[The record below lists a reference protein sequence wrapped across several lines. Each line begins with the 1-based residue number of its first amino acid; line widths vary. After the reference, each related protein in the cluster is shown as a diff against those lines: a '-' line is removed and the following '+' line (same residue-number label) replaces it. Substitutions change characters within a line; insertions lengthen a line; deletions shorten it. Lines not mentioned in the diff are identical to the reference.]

1 MDSSNFKTAIRYF
14 NKYRSF
20 TFINLSGLTIGFV
33 CCLFIFLYI
42 TDEFKFDK
50 HHEKGDRIYRVCRD
64 YKMANAEGISCSTT
78 PPMANALKDEFPEIE
93 EVVRFSSWDFEVGVQ
108 YNDNKFVEKNIIA
121 ADKSIFKVFTIP
133 LISGNEDEA
142 LKNPLS
148 VVLSESTAKK
158 YFGKQDP
165 LGKIITIRGDKVEV
179 TGIAKDC
186 PFHSH
191 FKYDF
196 ILSLSTLAQ
205 LDENGWF
212 QHAVVTYVLLKENQ
226 KPGAVEAK
234 LSDFVVK
241 YLGPFFR
248 REGKTIQDEFSQGF
262 RYDLFLQPL
271 ADIHLN
277 SEIDEHSNV
286 QGSKQAIIILALIGL
301 IILILASINFTNL
314 SIALTTKR
322 NKELAI
328 RKILGSDR
336 KELVIQVFTEIFTIA
351 LISLVIAILITQI
364 LLPWF
369 NLSFNK
375 QIDPDFL
382 TSPLSLTYFA
392 ALLAGVAFLTTFM
405 LAMYYWRN
413 MISLNTL
420 KNKVLPAEK
429 QKNKNI
435 LIVVQFAACIA
446 IIMATIIVFK
456 QGQYIQNKKLGYNT
470 ENILMVR
477 PANIWGNARKALK
490 LELLEEPDIV
500 NVVNVGESFGNIFNN
515 AGHSLENGHGG
526 YIYTL
531 SADYDFID
539 AFNIKIKDGRYF
551 SRKRKTD
558 EKAVLLNETAVKMLN
573 LDDPVGER
581 FRREEFY
588 TVIGVVNDFHFNSL
602 YHSINPLIIYLND
615 EYWGESMYIEYK
627 TSNFQKT
634 ITKIEDIW
642 NKHAPGEP
650 FAFSFL
656 DTALQNHYASVAK
669 TQKLLTLFSI
679 LAIVIAALGLFGLT
693 AFAFEQRTKEI
704 GIRKVNGAK
713 VSEILTMLN
722 KDFVKW
728 VMIAFVIATPVGW
741 FAMHKWLENFAYKTE
756 LNWWI
761 FALAGLLAL
770 GIALLT
776 VSWQSWRAATRNPVE
791 ALRYE

>member
-1 MDSSNFKTAIRYF
+1 MNSSNFKTAIRYF

-20 TFINLSGLTIGFV
+20 TFVNLAGLTIGFV

-42 TDEFKFDK
+42 TDELKFDR
-50 HHEKGDRIYRVCRD
+50 HHEQGDRIYRVCRD

-78 PPMANALKDEFPEIE
+78 PPMAAALKDEFPEIE
-93 EVVRFSSWDFEVGVQ
+93 EVTRFSSWDFEVGVQ
-108 YNDNKFVEKNIIA
+108 YNEHKFVEKNIIA
-121 ADKSIFKVFTIP
+121 ADNSIFKVFTIP
-133 LISGNEDEA
+133 LIAGDEDEA

-158 YFGKQDP
+158 YFGNEDP
-165 LGKIITIRGDKVEV
+165 LGKIITIRGDEVAV

-196 ILSLSTLAQ
+196 ILSLNTLGQ
-205 LDENGWF
+205 LDQNGWF
-212 QHAVVTYVLLKENQ
+212 QHAVVTYALLKENQ
-226 KPGAVEAK
+226 NPGVVEAK

-241 YLGPFFR
+241 YLGPFFK
-248 REGKTIQDEFSQGF
+248 REGKTIQDEFSLGF

-277 SEIDEHSNV
+277 SEIDEHSNA
-286 QGSKQAIIILALIGL
+286 QGSKQSIVILALIGI
-301 IILILASINFTNL
+301 IILVLAGINFTNL

-322 NKELAI
+322 NKELTI
-328 RKILGSDR
+328 RKILGSNR
-336 KELVIQVFTEIFTIA
+336 EKVIIQTFTEIFTIA
-351 LISLVIAILITQI
+351 LISLVVAIIIAQP

-369 NLSFNK
+369 NSSFNK
-375 QIDPDFL
+375 QIELNIF
-382 TSPLSLTYFA
+382 TKPLSLAYFTG
-392 ALLAGVAFLTTFM
+392 LLAGITFLATFM
-405 LAMYYWRN
+405 LSMYYAKN
-413 MISLNTL
+413 VVLLNAL
-420 KNKVLPAEK
+420 KNNALSPGKK
-429 QKNKNI
+429 KNNNP

-456 QGQYIQNKKLGYNT
+456 QSQYIQNKKLGYNT
-470 ENILMVR
+470 ENIIMVR
-477 PANIWGNARKALK
+477 PANIWGNNRKALK

-500 NVVNVGESFGNIFNN
+500 NVVNLGESFGNVFNN
-515 AGHSLENGHGG
+515 AGHSLEDGHGS

-551 SRKRKTD
+551 SRDRKTD
-558 EKAVLLNETAVKMLN
+558 EKAVLLNEAAVKMLN
-573 LDDPVGER
+573 LDEPVGER

-588 TVIGVVNDFHFNSL
+588 TVIGVVDDFHFNSL

-615 EYWGESMYIEYK
+615 EYWGESIYIKYK
-627 TSNFQKT
+627 TGNFQKI
-634 ITKIEDIW
+634 ITRIESIW

-656 DTALQNHYASVAK
+656 DAALQKYYTSVAK
-669 TQKLLTLFSI
+669 TQKLLMLFSV
-679 LAIVIAALGLFGLT
+679 LAIIIAAFGLFGLT
-693 AFAFEQRTKEI
+693 TFLFEQRTKEI

-713 VSEILTMLN
+713 ISEILTLLN
-722 KDFVKW
+722 KDFIKW
-728 VMIAFVIATPVGW
+728 VAIAFVIATPIAYY
-741 FAMHKWLENFAYKTE
+741 AMNKWLENFAYKTT

-776 VSWQSWRAATRNPVE
+776 VSWQSWKAATRNPVE